1 MAHVTNFN
9 LDQKFEFTAGLK
21 KSVLTIGV
29 IGAVLLIIG
38 VLTAMFGGGDHGH
51 GEAAGHQTEH
61 VEATVD
67 HHAEEAG
74 HGEEEHQIEAGHSEA
89 AHAGGEHSEAGHE
102 DSGHGGYHWSKRFF
116 ANLWINNVYF
126 AGIAIIGVF
135 FFAIQYAA
143 QAGWATPILRVM
155 LSFGNWLP
163 FAAILMIVTYFIAG
177 HDLFHWTHASLF
189 DPNSPDY
196 DHIIDGKGGF
206 FYWPFAKGSFPIF
219 WVVRMVLFFGIWIFF
234 FNKLKNLSLQEDI
247 KGGNSYWF
255 TMRKWSAIF
264 LVVFAVSSSISAWDW
279 VMSIDTHWFS
289 TLFGWYVFA
298 SWFVAGLSA
307 ITLVTIL
314 LKEKGYLEMINE
326 NHLHDLGKFIFGF
339 SIFWTYLW
347 FSQFLLIY
355 YANIPEESVYFLER
369 LASDIYGPFIFVN
382 IILNFV
388 LPFLLLMTRDS
399 KRHTIF
405 LKVVCTTIILG
416 HWVDFFLMVQPGTLG
431 HNGGIGFMEIGMLLL
446 YASVVIM
453 VVFNNLGKKN
463 LIPKN
468 HPMLE
473 ESYHHHI

>member
-9 LDQKFEFTAGLK
+9 LDQKFDFTAALK
-21 KSVLTIGV
+21 KTIMMIGGIGAILLV
-29 IGAVLLIIG
+29 IGIF
-38 VLTAMFGGGDHGH
+38 TTGGEEHGH
-51 GEAAGHQTEH
+51 GEAAHQTEH
-61 VEATVD
+61 VDAAADHGD
-67 HHAEEAG
+67 HHAAEASHEEGG
-74 HGEEEHQIEAGHSEA
+74 HAEA
-89 AHAGGEHSEAGHE
+89 AHE
-102 DSGHGGYHWSKRFF
+102 DEGHGGFHWSKRFF

-143 QAGWATPILRVM
+143 QAGWATAILRVM
-155 LSFGNWLP
+155 ISFGNWLP
-163 FAAILMIVTYFIAG
+163 FAAILMIATYFIAG
-177 HDLFHWTHASLF
+177 HDLFHWTHHDLF
-189 DPNSPDY
+189 VKDSGHY
-196 DHIIDGKGGF
+196 DSIIDGKGGF
-206 FYWPFAKGSFPIF
+206 FYWPLAKGSFPIF
-219 WVVRMVLFFGIWIFF
+219 WVARLVIFFGLWIFF
-234 FNKLKNLSLQEDI
+234 FTKLKNLSLQEDI
-247 KGGNSYWF
+247 NGGTSYWY

-264 LVVFAVSSSISAWDW
+264 LVIFAVSSSISAWDW

-307 ITLVTIL
+307 ICLVTIM
-314 LKEKGYLEMINE
+314 LKERGYLEMFNE

-369 LASDIYGPFIFVN
+369 LNSDKYGGFIFVN

-388 LPFLLLMTRDS
+388 LPFLVLMTRDS

-405 LKVVCTTIILG
+405 LKVVCTLIIIG

-431 HNGGIGFMEIGMLLL
+431 NNGGVGFMEVGMFML
-446 YASVVIM
+446 YASVVIT
-453 VVFNNLGKKN
+453 VVLTGLSKKN
-463 LIPKN
+463 LIAKN

-473 ESYHHHI
+473 ETYHHHI